1 MKLHQ
6 RTDDFRAAIQNA
18 AAKLNI
24 PEHVVEKD
32 YWVTKT
38 LFNLSNYEHKEYVVF
53 KGGTALS
60 KGYELIKRFSE
71 DIDLALHPDGVGE
84 GKIHKRMGDALHRV
98 VTAIKDDSFT
108 VDENEK
114 ESEKQ
119 RYKRVYLFPQIVEYP
134 EGSPIHSKIV
144 VEVNSFSTP
153 VPVESVKIKSLVA
166 DYIFK
171 EYGQKVV
178 TEEGLE
184 GFEIFLLKPERI
196 FCEKLLALRRASFRG
211 GDFFAERIRHI
222 YDIHQMFQSKRI
234 LDWIINEKS
243 FFELL
248 DLAHQDDEIN
258 KKISEENTRGFNNFE
273 IFNDPKKQM
282 LEASSSYES
291 LRGITFDN
299 ALPTIDEVASSLDQL
314 AQKLKKFSF
323 S

>member
-1 MKLHQ
+1 LKLHQ

-18 AAKLNI
+18 AAKLNL

-60 KGYELIKRFSE
+60 KGYGLIKRFSE

-108 VDENEK
+108 VDEDEK

-166 DYIFK
+166 GYLHE
-171 EYGQKVV
+171 EYGSAVV
-178 TEEGLE
+178 VDEGLD
-184 GFEIFLLKPERI
+184 GFEIYLLKPERI

-211 GDFFAERIRHI
+211 GDFFAERIRHV

-234 LDWIINEKS
+234 LDWVNNEKD

-258 KKISEENTRGFNNFE
+258 KKISAENQKDFISYK
-273 IFNDPKKQM
+273 IFSEPKK
-282 LEASSSYES
+282 EIESVETAYEN
-291 LRGITFDN
+291 LKAITFDQS
-299 ALPTIDEVASSLDQL
+299 LPLLDEVSESLKEL
-314 AQKLKKFSF
+314 SVRLRKFNF